1 MSYELR
7 QFVAN
12 TSGGLNTVSLRLAGS
27 RDQTFYQDFGDEAL
41 SGVVQLWNGQKYNAN
56 GTWPADVRLGQARA
70 IYLCRGANQQAANQQ
85 AAVLTA
91 INGRSGTL
99 YGIEYTASG
108 VATHTCSA
116 IASSRVTAMIDKI
129 GASTGKAHS
138 VEVEMVFDRLS
149 RWS

>member
-12 TSGGLNTVSLRLAGS
+12 TAGGLNTVSLRAPGS
-27 RDQTFYQDFGDEAL
+27 RDQTFYQDFGDEVR
-41 SGVVQLWNGQKYNAN
+41 SGIITLWNGEKYNAN
-56 GTWPADVRLGQARA
+56 GTWPADVRLGEARA

-85 AAVLTA
+85 AAILTA
-91 INGRSGTL
+91 INGRSGVL

-116 IASSRVTAMIDKI
+116 VASARVTAKIDQI
-129 GASTGKAHS
+129 GASTGRAHS